1 MTTVSQAEAATRE
14 ALGPTLVRLAR
25 EGLDIAV
32 VDGDLGISTT
42 ARVFGKAYPD
52 RFFTLGPAE
61 QNMIGVAAGLA
72 ACGKI
77 AFASSFAVF
86 IPGRC
91 FDQIRISVAQP
102 RLNVKLVA
110 SHGGISVGEDGV
122 SAQAIEDLAL
132 MCSLPTFRVIV
143 PADVVEAAQA
153 IEAAAREEGPFYV
166 RTGRPK
172 VPIIYDESYRFRLGR
187 AHLLR
192 RGRDVTVIACG
203 VMVKRALDAAETLE
217 REGIDC
223 RVLNMATLQPLDR
236 EAIIEAARQT
246 GAVVTAE
253 EHQAHGGLASLVAR
267 VLVEEA
273 PVPMASVAI
282 NRYAESG
289 RWDQLL
295 EKYGLTA
302 DVIVKKAKAV
312 VGRKGR

>member
-1 MTTVSQAEAATRE
+1 MTTVSQTAATRE
-14 ALGPTLVRLAR
+14 ALGP
-25 EGLDIAV
+25 
-32 VDGDLGISTT
+32 
-42 ARVFGKAYPD
+42 
-52 RFFTLGPAE
+52 AE
-61 QNMIGVAAGLA
+61 QNVIGVAAGLA
-72 ACGKI
+72 AAGKT
-77 AFASSFAVF
+77 AFATSFAVF

-91 FDQIRISVAQP
+91 FDQIRVSVAQP

-110 SHGGISVGEDGV
+110 SHAGISVGEDGV
-122 SAQAIEDLAL
+122 SAHAIEDLAL

-203 VMVKRALDAAETLE
+203 VMVKRALEAAETLAG
-217 REGIDC
+217 EGVDC
-223 RVLNMATLQPLDR
+223 RVLNMATPQPLDR

-267 VLVEEA
+267 VLAEET
-273 PVPMASVAI
+273 PVPMASVAVPG
-282 NRYAESG
+282 YAESG

-302 DVIVKKAKAV
+302 DAIVREAKAV
-312 VGRKGR
+312 LARKGR